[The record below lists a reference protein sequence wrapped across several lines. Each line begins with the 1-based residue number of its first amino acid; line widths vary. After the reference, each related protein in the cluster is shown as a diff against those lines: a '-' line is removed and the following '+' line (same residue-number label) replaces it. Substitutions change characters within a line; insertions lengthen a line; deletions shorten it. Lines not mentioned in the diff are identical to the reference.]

1 MAMHSTAFDPL
12 LLYVATTSAGKLRDF
27 RVAAAAV
34 SARFRIEPLPDMGA
48 LPIAPEEGATFAA
61 NASSKAEYY
70 SAYRPGQIVLADD
83 SGLEVDALDGQP
95 GVRSAR
101 FAHDVNFRP
110 DLAVDIANNLLLLER
125 MQSIPVVQ
133 RTARYRCAL
142 AAARDG
148 KILTCAE
155 GVVAGEI
162 LQSPRGTDGFGYD
175 PLFFLPEL
183 ARTMAELDLETKHT
197 LSHRGHALRML
208 ISTIKH
214 PLPYKI

>member
-1 MAMHSTAFDPL
+1 MAMPSTAFDPL
-12 LLYVATTSAGKLRDF
+12 LLYVATTSAGKLLDF
-27 RVAAAAV
+27 RVAAAV

-61 NASSKAEYY
+61 NASSKADFY

-83 SGLEVDALDGQP
+83 SGLEVDALDGLP

-101 FAHDVNFRP
+101 FAQDANFRR
-110 DLAVDIANNLLLLER
+110 DLPVDAANNLLLLER
-125 MQSIPVVQ
+125 MQSIPVAQ

-148 KILTCAE
+148 KTFAWAE

-162 LQSPRGTDGFGYD
+162 LQSPRGTGGFGYD

-183 ARTMAELDLETKHT
+183 ARTMAEVDLETKHT

-214 PLPYKI
+214 PAPSKI

>member
-1 MAMHSTAFDPL
+1 MAMPSTAFDPL

-61 NASSKAEYY
+61 NACSKAEFY
-70 SAYRPGQIVLADD
+70 SAYARGQIVLADD
-83 SGLEVDALDGQP
+83 SGLEVDALDGLP

-101 FAHDVNFRP
+101 FALDANFRR
-110 DLAVDIANNLLLLER
+110 DLPVDVANNLLLLER

-148 KILTCAE
+148 KILACAE
-155 GVVAGEI
+155 GVVAGKI
-162 LQSPRGTDGFGYD
+162 LQSPRGAGGFGYD
-175 PLFFLPEL
+175 PLFFLPDL
-183 ARTMAELDLETKHT
+183 ARTMAEVDLETKHR
-197 LSHRGHALRML
+197 LSHRGHALRAL
-208 ISTIKH
+208 LFS
-214 PLPYKI
+214 L